1 MMKQYI
7 IYAILGILMGFILA
21 NIGYANY
28 DEIHKMFVLE
38 DLRML
43 FTFAGAVAI
52 VAVVRLITFGRLP
65 KQNKIM
71 QPGLLPG
78 SLLFGFG
85 WAITGACPSLAFVQ
99 LGQGHVPALMT
110 LFGIYLGVS
119 IYKKV
124 HARFFMWETGS
135 CSSA

>member
-1 MMKQYI
+1 MKQYI

-52 VAVVRLITFGRLP
+52 VAVARLVTLGRLP

-78 SLLFGFG
+78 SMLFGFG

-99 LGQGHVPALMT
+99 LGQGHVPAIMT
-110 LFGIYLGVS
+110 LFGIFIGVS
-119 IYKKV
+119 LYKKV
-124 HARFFMWETGS
+124 HERFFMWETGS